1 MPLDSITE
9 QIAHFIGTFEL
20 TTEQA
25 RWRDQYEEFVA
36 LRRKAELEELE
47 DPTRIQVKA
56 HLKLDPGDFDPL
68 PYKFSGVK
76 ADVPPPPAI
85 PGPIE
90 DTSVSFGPEFGPDAY
105 FPDAQ
110 FSAMTQ
116 LNVVMKPVFETELI
130 GSAVT
135 YTFQKIHLNDNDT
148 VGEGDFR
155 DVEALMAE
163 GQATLQV
170 ALTLHAVSP
179 PSIHI
184 MDYQSGEAVELLLD
198 QIYTPVNVE
207 IDGVTVHQFLGEGA
221 TGMIVNGEHV
231 DEMPD
236 FLELIPEHHKA
247 DIEEEEEDE
256 ISEALPAEWDQS
268 EDPEFEDGHSVVA
281 GGNWAVNEVSVSVGW
296 VDAPNIVVGGNSVN
310 LTVVSQVAVVVDV
323 DEGEEGVQS
332 ETHVVQASEISSESH
347 AAPWLEDN
355 VADEVEEGEEA
366 EDPLIVIDWISG
378 DLLVTNFIKQVI
390 DATDIDQISAEITA
404 SSTAYTLGD
413 NIMTNVTDILQL
425 GSFYDLIIIGGDM
438 ISIDVVNQTIVLMD
452 SDVVHGAS
460 PTDAE
465 DNLVMN
471 KVSLTAE
478 GEDTHEALSQN
489 MASTIGMQEVD
500 SDALEDALLN
510 DPMYAGTELVR
521 VLKIEGDLLQVNVI
535 EQVTLLQDD
544 DDVYVD
550 TPGGQEVSA
559 LGAGNALLN
568 SANVTKMGVDSVVM
582 AQEEEYSEVMLHQ
595 ASLIDSPEEE
605 NSELA
610 NEAIAILMEEADAAG
625 DAENLSG
632 ASTLT
637 SSEMAAID
645 DGLQTMLA

>member
-1 MPLDSITE
+1 MSLDSITE
-9 QIAHFIGTFEL
+9 QIAHFVGTFEL

-47 DPTRIQVKA
+47 DPTRVQVKA
-56 HLKLDPGDFDPL
+56 QLKMDPGDYDPL
-68 PYKFSGVK
+68 PYKFTGVK
-76 ADVPPPPAI
+76 ADVPPPPPI
-85 PGPIE
+85 PGPIA
-90 DTSVSFGPEFGPDAY
+90 DSGVSSGPAFGPDAY
-105 FPDAQ
+105 FPDAY
-110 FSAMTQ
+110 FAAMTQ
-116 LNVVMKPVFETELI
+116 INIVMKPVFITELI

-135 YTFQKIHLNDNDT
+135 YTVQKIHLNDNDT

-155 DVEALMAE
+155 DVEALMAQGE
-163 GQATLQV
+163 GMLQAAQS
-170 ALTLHAVSP
+170 LHAIST

-184 MDYQSGEAVELLLD
+184 LDYQTGEAVELLLD
-198 QIYTPVNVE
+198 QIYSPVNVE
-207 IDGVTVHQFLGEGA
+207 VDGVTVHQFLGEGA

-256 ISEALPAEWDQS
+256 IAEALPAEWDQS

-323 DEGEEGVQS
+323 DEGEDGVQS
-332 ETHVVQASEISSESH
+332 ETHVVQASEISSESSV
-347 AAPWLEDN
+347 APWLENN
-355 VADEVEEGEEA
+355 VADEEGE
-366 EDPLIVIDWISG
+366 DPIVMIDWISG
-378 DLLVTNFIKQVI
+378 DLLVTNFIQQLI
-390 DATDIDQISAEITA
+390 DATDIDQISTEITA

-413 NIMTNVTDILQL
+413 NIMTNVTNILQL
-425 GSFYDLIIIGGDM
+425 GTFYDMIIIGGDM
-438 ISIDVVNQTIVLMD
+438 ISIDVVSQTIVLMD

-460 PTDAE
+460 PTEAE

-471 KVSLTAE
+471 QVSLTAE

-510 DPMYAGTELVR
+510 DPMFAGTELIR

-535 EQVTLLQDD
+535 EQVTVLQDD
-544 DDVYVD
+544 DDVYVE

-568 SANVTKMGVDSVVM
+568 SANVTKIGVDSVVM

-610 NEAIAILMEEADAAG
+610 NEAIAILMEEVDAAG
-625 DAENLSG
+625 GAENLAG